1 MANFG
6 TTVSPEVLVENS
18 TGVVAGTNVP
28 DRPAAGTVMKVRDYE
43 TAALLTDVPLST
55 GGHWSTTE
63 ATAPRAVQVSF
74 DGGTTWS
81 APVYSDTM
89 RADLVAID
97 AAWAAGTLGNGPA
110 LAAVN
115 ALATRVTALEA
126 GGGGGGGTSLTA
138 NNLDAVLD
146 VTNGISGS
154 VVTSAGTDVYQAGLV
169 MPLTSIPWVHPC
181 PSGLVVRPA
190 TTQPVWWVIRA
201 VDRAS
206 LGSAGTEA
214 GGTTAT
220 VPNKDFVFEIQ

>member
-1 MANFG
+1 
-6 TTVSPEVLVENS
+6 
-18 TGVVAGTNVP
+18 
-28 DRPAAGTVMKVRDYE
+28 
-43 TAALLTDVPLST
+43 
-55 GGHWSTTE
+55 
-63 ATAPRAVQVSF
+63 VQVSF
-74 DGGTTWS
+74 DNGVTWN
-81 APVYSDTM
+81 AGPIYGDTM
-89 RADLVAID
+89 RSDLVAIA

-126 GGGGGGGTSLTA
+126 GGGGGTSLTA

-169 MPLTSIPWVHPC
+169 MPLTSIPWMHPC